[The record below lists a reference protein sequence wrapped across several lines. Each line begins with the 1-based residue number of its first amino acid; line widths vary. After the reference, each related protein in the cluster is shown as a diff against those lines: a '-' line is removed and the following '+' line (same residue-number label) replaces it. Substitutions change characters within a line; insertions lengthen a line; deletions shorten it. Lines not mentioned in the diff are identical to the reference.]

1 MVKRIF
7 DLTSSFFG
15 ILVLSPILIVFI
27 LLVFIQDGQNPF
39 YRGERV
45 GLKNKKFMMLKLR
58 SMSVNA
64 DNSGVDS
71 TANDDIRITKV
82 GKLIRKF
89 KIDELFQLWNVL
101 LGEMSVVGPRPNV
114 QRDVD
119 LYTLEEFKIL
129 DVKPGIT
136 DLASIVFSDEGDIL
150 EGSADPDLTY
160 NQIIRPWKSR
170 LAIFYTKNS
179 NMIID
184 IKIILLTII
193 SMFNKKMALMYIKKI
208 LHLKDIDP
216 NLLKVVSRSGKL
228 KPYFPPG
235 SKEIVIK
242 R

>member
-1 MVKRIF
+1 MMKRIF
-7 DLTSSFFG
+7 DLPSSFFG
-15 ILVLSPILIVFI
+15 ILILSPILIVFI
-27 LLVFIQDGQNPF
+27 LLVFIQDGRNPF

-71 TANDDIRITKV
+71 TANDDFRITKV

-150 EGSADPDLTY
+150 EGSVDADLTY

-193 SMFNKKMALMYIKKI
+193 SMFNKKIALKHIKKI

-216 NLLKVVSRSGKL
+216 NLLKVVSRSDEL

-235 SKEIVIK
+235 SKEIVV
-242 R
+242 RR